1 MIFDVPCPSSRLS
14 SLPVRCCFD
23 GNGSAYQCNVCV
35 AKKEIAEMNPCV
47 AVKPLEG
54 YTPAMLLTGR

>member
-1 MIFDVPCPSSRLS
+1 MIFDVPCPSSRLF
-14 SLPVRCCFD
+14 SLPVGSCFD
-23 GNGSAYQCNVCV
+23 GNGSAYQCNV
-35 AKKEIAEMNPCV
+35 KKEVAEMNPCA